1 MMVCS
6 TALINLARKMEERWG
21 IPYFEGSFYGVSDT
35 SDALRQLA
43 RLLVLEGADWSLLD
57 RTEILIAEEEARV
70 WRRLEP
76 YRARLSGKRVLL
88 NTGGVKSW
96 SVVAALQET
105 GIEIIGTSTKKST
118 EEDKERIKALIKDEK
133 HAFDAMAPRDLYAML
148 AAGKAD
154 IMLSGGRTQ
163 FIALKA
169 KTPWLD
175 INQERHHPYAGY
187 DGMVELVRQIDLAIH
202 NPIWADVR
210 LPAPWE
216 QPADAKVDPF
226 DGDADHVA
234 HSRKKFAATTAD
246 DMGEC

>member
-1 MMVCS
+1 M
-6 TALINLARKMEERWG
+6 
-21 IPYFEGSFYGVSDT
+21 
-35 SDALRQLA
+35 
-43 RLLVLEGADWSLLD
+43 
-57 RTEILIAEEEARV
+57 
-70 WRRLEP
+70 
-76 YRARLSGKRVLL
+76 LL

-96 SVVAALQET
+96 SVVAALQEI
-105 GIEIIGTSTKKST
+105 GIEIVGTSTKKST
-118 EEDKERIKALIKDEK
+118 DEDKERIKALLKDEK

-202 NPIWADVR
+202 NPVWADVR
-210 LPAPWE
+210 APAPWDL
-216 QPADAKVDPF
+216 PAEGQGRRLRRRRRVRGRDPQEVR
-226 DGDADHVA
+226 GDHRRRHGRVLGGA
-234 HSRKKFAATTAD
+234 
-246 DMGEC
+246 

>member
-1 MMVCS
+1 M
-6 TALINLARKMEERWG
+6 
-21 IPYFEGSFYGVSDT
+21 
-35 SDALRQLA
+35 
-43 RLLVLEGADWSLLD
+43 
-57 RTEILIAEEEARV
+57 
-70 WRRLEP
+70 
-76 YRARLSGKRVLL
+76 LL

-96 SVVAALQET
+96 SVVAALQEI
-105 GIEIIGTSTKKST
+105 GVEIVGTSTKKST
-118 EEDKERIKALIKDEK
+118 DEDKERIKALLKDEK

-202 NPIWADVR
+202 NPVLAAVR
-210 LPAPWE
+210 APRRGICR
-216 QPADAKVDPF
+216 PKP
-226 DGDADHVA
+226 G
-234 HSRKKFAATTAD
+234 STPSTTAPSSSPHAQEVRGD
-246 DMGEC
+246 HRRRHGRVLGACCTSQLPSPR